1 MTALVSERNIVIN
14 LVLALFLSGLIGFE
28 REQHDRPA
36 GLRTHVLV
44 GTGATIIMMVSLAMH
59 NIHVE
64 NDAGRIAAQVVSG
77 VGFLGAG
84 TIIKEGFSVKGLTT
98 AASLWATA
106 AIGLAIGGNFYFL
119 AVLTTLVVIVS
130 LYLLNSINFNKHSKR
145 YRSLKFRIKNEND
158 ILCKISNVLNS
169 DQLKIKNMEIKRD
182 FNHLT
187 DNDNEIIV
195 KYNIESR
202 DREKLLR
209 ISNHLLEYN
218 EIIELMINSD

>member
-1 MTALVSERNIVIN
+1 MVSEKNIIIN
-14 LVLALFLSGLIGFE
+14 LILALFLSGLIGFE

-44 GTGATIIMMVSLAMH
+44 GTGATIIMMISLAMH

-119 AVLTTLVVIVS
+119 AVLTTLFVIVS
-130 LYLLNSINFNKHSKR
+130 LYLLNSIEFNKNSNK
-145 YRSLKFRIKNEND
+145 YRRLKFRLKNENE
-158 ILCKISNVLNS
+158 ILSKISNILNT
-169 DQLKIKNMEIKRD
+169 DQLRIRGMQIKRD
-182 FNHLT
+182 FRKLSESE
-187 DNDNEIIV
+187 NEIIV
-195 KYNIESR
+195 KYKLESG
-202 DREKLLR
+202 DKEKLLQAA
-209 ISNHLLEYN
+209 NKLLEN
-218 EIIELMINSD
+218 EEIIELDISD

>member
-1 MTALVSERNIVIN
+1 MVSEKNIIIN
-14 LVLALFLSGLIGFE
+14 LILALFLSGLIGFE

-44 GTGATIIMMVSLAMH
+44 GTGATIIMMISLAMH

-119 AVLTTLVVIVS
+119 AVLTTLFVIVS
-130 LYLLNSINFNKHSKR
+130 LYLLNSIEFNKHSQK
-145 YRSLKFRIKNEND
+145 YRRLEFRLKNENE
-158 ILCKISNVLNS
+158 ILSKISNILNT
-169 DQLKIKNMEIKRD
+169 DQLRIRGMKIKRD
-182 FNHLT
+182 FRKLSESE
-187 DNDNEIIV
+187 NEIIV
-195 KYNIESR
+195 KYKLESG
-202 DREKLLR
+202 DKDKLLQAA
-209 ISNHLLEYN
+209 NQLLEN
-218 EIIELMINSD
+218 EEIIELDISD

>member
-1 MTALVSERNIVIN
+1 MVSEKNIVIN
-14 LVLALFLSGLIGFE
+14 LMLALFLSGLIGFE

-44 GTGATIIMMVSLAMH
+44 GTGATIIMMISLAMH
-59 NIHVE
+59 NINVE

-119 AVLTTLVVIVS
+119 AVLTTLCVIVS
-130 LYLLNSINFNKHSKR
+130 LYLLNSIEFNKNSKKNE
-145 YRSLKFRIKNEND
+145 SLKFRLKNKND
-158 ILCKISNVLNS
+158 ILCKISSVLNS
-169 DQLKIKNMEIKRD
+169 DELKIKNMEIKRE
-182 FNHLT
+182 FKNIT

-202 DREKLLR
+202 NSKKLLR
-209 ISNHLLEYN
+209 ISNHLLEYD
-218 EIIELMINSD
+218 EIIELMINR